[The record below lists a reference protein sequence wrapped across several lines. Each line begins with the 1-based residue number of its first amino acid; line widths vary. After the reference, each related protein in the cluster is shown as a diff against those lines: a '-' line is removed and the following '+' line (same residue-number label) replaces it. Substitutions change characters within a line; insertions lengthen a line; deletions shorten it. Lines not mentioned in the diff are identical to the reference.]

1 MSTSGTGLRSGTNS
15 PFTSRPGTP
24 RLKDVVST
32 FSLSISLSLHTMR
45 HTSPGSGFHLPRGK
59 SFTHA
64 LDQVLD
70 VMKHMKHEKDSE
82 AHQIFRQSAGHAPK
96 GVLPQTVNPDEE
108 TVPGIEHP
116 GSTGVIYCSERAI
129 ANGFSYTA
137 QHEWANLGQGAPEVG
152 VIPNAPPRPTTI
164 EMSEDSLEYAPTTG
178 VKALREAVANLYN
191 HTYRQNKTSKYTYE
205 NVCIVPGGRSGLSR
219 IAAVVGDVY
228 TSYQI
233 PDYTAYDQVLSAFK
247 RLVPVPTALDHT
259 NKYRLDIQQTKKD
272 IATQGLAVI
281 LASNPRNPTG
291 QVIKGNDLKELVAIG
306 REGTTFYSWYIYPDS
321 EKDIGKSISSAEY
334 IEDVNQDAVVIVDGL
349 TKNWRLPGWRVC
361 WVVGPRNLVTALSQ
375 SGSFLDG
382 GANHPL
388 QLAAIPLL
396 DPDHAYKERVALQKH
411 FKMKRDHVLSR
422 LKEMHLDVDV
432 PPTATFYVWL
442 NLEKLPAP
450 LNNGLTFFEELL
462 KEQTIVIP
470 GIFFDINPSHRRNL
484 FKSPC
489 HHFVRLSFGPPL
501 EDLDKGLDAMGRVLR
516 RARKEGTRAFGHSY
530 KKSLDGS
537 EVHLKTVLQVG

>member
-1 MSTSGTGLRSGTNS
+1 MTGHGGLGSGTNS

-24 RLKDVVST
+24 KFKDV
-32 FSLSISLSLHTMR
+32 
-45 HTSPGSGFHLPRGK
+45 
-59 SFTHA
+59 
-64 LDQVLD
+64 VLD
-70 VMKHMKHEKDSE
+70 VMRNMKHEKDSE
-82 AHQIFRQSAGHAPK
+82 AHQIFRQAAGHQPK
-96 GVLPQTVNPDEE
+96 GVLPQTINPEEE

-152 VIPNAPPRPTTI
+152 EIPNAPSRPTTLP
-164 EMSEDSLEYAPTTG
+164 MPEDSLEYAPTTG
-178 VKALREAVANLYN
+178 VKALREAVAHLYN
-191 HTYRQNKTSKYTYE
+191 HTYRQNKASQYTYE
-205 NVCIVPGGRSGLSR
+205 NVCIVPGGRAGLSR
-219 IAAVVGDVY
+219 VAAVIGDVY
-228 TSYQI
+228 TSYQV

-247 RLVPVPTALDHT
+247 RLVPVPTALDPS

-291 QVIKGNDLKELVAIG
+291 QVIKGNDLKELVALG
-306 REGTTFYSWYIYPDS
+306 REGSTIILDEFYSWYIYPDS
-321 EKDIGKSISSAEY
+321 EKDIGKAVSSAEY
-334 IEDVNQDAVVIVDGL
+334 IEDVNQDAIIIVDGL

-361 WVVGPRNLVTALSQ
+361 WVVGPRNLITALSQ

-396 DPDHAYKERVALQKH
+396 DPARAYQERVALQKH
-411 FKMKRDHVLSR
+411 FKMKRDHVLAR
-422 LKEMHLDVDV
+422 LKELRMDVDV
-432 PPTATFYVWL
+432 PPNATFYIWL

-484 FKSPC
+484 FNSPC

-501 EDLDKGLDAMGRVLR
+501 ADLDKGLDAMARVLKK
-516 RARKEGTRAFGHSY
+516 ARKEGTKAFGHSY
-530 KKSLDGS
+530 KKSLDGT
-537 EVHLKTVLQVG
+537 EAHLKTVHQVG

>member
-1 MSTSGTGLRSGTNS
+1 M
-15 PFTSRPGTP
+15 F
-24 RLKDVVST
+24 
-32 FSLSISLSLHTMR
+32 
-45 HTSPGSGFHLPRGK
+45 
-59 SFTHA
+59 
-64 LDQVLD
+64 DQVLD
-70 VMKHMKHEKDSE
+70 VMRNMKHEKDSE
-82 AHQIFRQSAGHAPK
+82 AHQIFRQSAGHAPR
-96 GVLPQTVNPDEE
+96 GVVALPETVNPEEE
-108 TVPGIEHP
+108 TVPGIQHP

-152 VIPNAPPRPTTI
+152 PIPNAPERPKTI
-164 EMSEDSLEYAPTTG
+164 EMSLDSLEYAPTTG

-191 HTYRQNKTSKYTYE
+191 VTYRQNKASQYTYE

-219 IAAVVGDVY
+219 VAAVIGDVY
-228 TSYQI
+228 TSYHI

-247 RLVPVPTALDHT
+247 RLVPRTSQPLCFFPAHSTSMSSSFRSQ

-291 QVIKGNDLKELVAIG
+291 QVIKGNDLKELVALG
-306 REGTTFYSWYIYPDS
+306 REGTTIILDEFYSWYLYPDND
-321 EKDIGKSISSAEY
+321 KDIGKSISSAEY
-334 IEDVNQDAVVIVDGL
+334 IEDVNQDAVIIVDGL

-361 WVVGPRNLVTALSQ
+361 WVVGPKNLVTALSQ

-396 DPDHAYKERVALQKH
+396 DPTHARNERIALQKH
-411 FKMKRDHVLSR
+411 FKMKRDHVLAR
-422 LKEMHLDVDV
+422 LKDLHLDVDV
-432 PPTATFYVWL
+432 PPNATFYIWL

-484 FKSPC
+484 FHSPC
-489 HHFVRLSFGPPL
+489 HHFVRLSFGPPI
-501 EDLDKGLDAMGRVLR
+501 EDLDKGIDAIARVLKK
-516 RARKEGTRAFGHSY
+516 AKKEGMRAFGHKYGHLLSSNPIWL
-530 KKSLDGS
+530 SLT
-537 EVHLKTVLQVG
+537 LAYTLFLPL